1 MKKLSVF
8 LFSNILNKK
17 IYDEFDDV
25 LGILKDVYVT
35 TEDGYP
41 RIIGYRVKID
51 NSIFDYEFRYIGFY
65 MKENGK
71 IRIQSKGGKEILP
84 RNYSYLLSHHLLDKK
99 IVDINGKKVVRVNDL
114 RIAEIAGEYR
124 VVAVETGNLVKFR
137 RKGIER
143 LGKIILK
150 LLGKDTEDR
159 VLMWDDVE
167 SLEMVNDA
175 LQIQVPY
182 KKLSTLHPADLADI
196 LEELDDKQR
205 KRIFEVLDDDLV
217 ADALEEIEPEYK
229 GEFIK
234 ELSDSKALEVLE
246 NMPND
251 EIAEFLEELDEDE
264 RERILFNLENEDVEE
279 IKELLRYGDESV
291 GSIMNKDFISFNMDL
306 TVGDT
311 VALLKETEPEEEVMY
326 YIYITDEEERLQGV
340 VDIRDLVM
348 ANNNVN
354 MKEIMKKSDAV
365 LKDNLEIDE
374 AVELIT
380 KYDLFSI
387 PVLDNEDKLVGVV
400 LMHDIID
407 EILLPAWK
415 KKREKKEK

>member
-1 MKKLSVF
+1 MKKVSVF
-8 LFSNILNKK
+8 LFSDILNKK
-17 IYDEFDDV
+17 IYDEFNDV

-41 RIIGYRVKID
+41 RIIGYKVKVD
-51 NSIFDYEFRYIGFY
+51 SSIFDYEFRSIEFY
-65 MKENGK
+65 LRDNGK
-71 IRIQSKGGKEILP
+71 IRIQSRGSKEILP

-137 RKGIER
+137 RRGIEK
-143 LGKIILK
+143 LGKTLLK
-150 LLGKDTEDR
+150 LVGKDTEDR

-167 SLEMVNDA
+167 SLEMVNDN

-196 LEELDDKQR
+196 LEELDVKQR
-205 KRIFEVLDDDLV
+205 RRIFEALDDNLV
-217 ADALEEIEPEYK
+217 ADTLEEIEPEFK

-234 ELSDSKALEVLE
+234 ELSNSKAAEVLE

-251 EIAEFLEELDEDE
+251 EIADFLEDLDEEE
-264 RERILFNLENEDVEE
+264 RENILINLETDDIKE
-279 IKELLRYGDESV
+279 IKELLRYRHESA
-291 GSIMNKDFISFNMDL
+291 GSIMNKDFIAFNMDL

-311 VALLKETEPEEEVMY
+311 ITLLKETEPDEEVMY
-326 YIYITDEEERLQGV
+326 YIYITDEEGRLQGI
-340 VDIRDLVM
+340 VDLRTLVLSNND
-348 ANNNVN
+348 AN
-354 MKEIMKKSDAV
+354 
-365 LKDNLEIDE
+365 LKDIMEEPPAIIKDNIDTEE

-387 PVLDNEDKLVGVV
+387 PVLDKEDKLIGVV
-400 LMHDIID
+400 LMHDIVD
-407 EILLPAWK
+407 EIFLPMW
-415 KKREKKEK
+415 RKKERKN